1 MLKYSIKLQ
10 KKIEKKN
17 VKKKLGHNISKT
29 GILFLKKLM
38 KGIFEKLLFFK
49 KVKQSCQF
57 KCEYT

>member
-17 VKKKLGHNISKT
+17 VKRKLGHNISKT

-38 KGIFEKLLFFK
+38 KGIFEKL
-49 KVKQSCQF
+49 
-57 KCEYT
+57 